1 MQKLNLQQ
9 YCTPAKVYLAI
20 SFISV
25 LMIVIQNLLNPTMN
39 ELCVGKY
46 KCAMSS
52 KITLLIF
59 KIIYILFWAWLLNV
73 LCKNGLTKL
82 AWFILMIPFLLV
94 AAIFTGLIFMNPV
107 NPPNANGNRPNAN
120 GNYELNKSL

>member
-1 MQKLNLQQ
+1 MPKLNLQQ

-120 GNYELNKSL
+120 SNY